1 MSGSPLVVISGSAEY
16 ARPIQAELSRAL
28 NRPVDFISI
37 EAVLAEGPARS
48 DGVWFLAPSTPDEG
62 AAMADVVRA
71 ARLQLW
77 PAILFALETTA
88 ASPAGPLPASTDF
101 RPGRRRPDPQWLA
114 APAGPLSVL
123 ASFYLP
129 EDLPLLAE
137 RARPFV
143 ARLFEEGWPP
153 DETAACRQWL
163 RQTPS
168 LSRAADYLA
177 QVAAHDV
184 VLLIVGETGTGK
196 TYLARA
202 LHEASPRRGKPF
214 LVVPCGSLPQ
224 GLSESAFFGHVKGA
238 FTGAERTVSGKFT
251 AAGEG
256 TILLDEIDTLGLKEQ
271 ASLLRIIE
279 TGEFEP
285 IGSHETQ
292 RSRARVLVASNADLE
307 QSVAAGRFRE
317 DLYYRLSALSF
328 FLPPL
333 RERPEDVVTLACS
346 LAARIARQMK
356 KDIRSIHQ
364 DVFTVLMEF
373 HWPGNIRQ
381 LQNVLQQ
388 AILMCRTSELL
399 PEHLPD
405 LVRVESQPQALRG
418 PTLAFNNNKLAGTG
432 SRVEQV
438 MVRRA
443 LENSGNCRVRAA
455 RLLGISRVTLYK
467 KLKKYGLEDF
477 PSAASS
483 DAIG

>member
-1 MSGSPLVVISGSAEY
+1 
-16 ARPIQAELSRAL
+16 
-28 NRPVDFISI
+28 
-37 EAVLAEGPARS
+37 
-48 DGVWFLAPSTPDEG
+48 
-62 AAMADVVRA
+62 
-71 ARLQLW
+71 
-77 PAILFALETTA
+77 
-88 ASPAGPLPASTDF
+88 
-101 RPGRRRPDPQWLA
+101 
-114 APAGPLSVL
+114 
-123 ASFYLP
+123 
-129 EDLPLLAE
+129 
-137 RARPFV
+137 
-143 ARLFEEGWPP
+143 
-153 DETAACRQWL
+153 
-163 RQTPS
+163 
-168 LSRAADYLA
+168 
-177 QVAAHDV
+177 
-184 VLLIVGETGTGK
+184 
-196 TYLARA
+196 

-238 FTGAERTVSGKFT
+238 FTGAERSVTGKFT
-251 AAGEG
+251 AAGDG

-292 RSRARVLVASNADLE
+292 RCRARVLVASNQDLE
-307 QSVAAGRFRE
+307 QAVAAGRFRE

-333 RERPEDVVTLACS
+333 RERTEDIVTLACS
-346 LAARIARQMK
+346 LVTRIARQMK
-356 KDIRSIHQ
+356 KDIRSIHH
-364 DVFTVLMEF
+364 DVFTVLMDF
-373 HWPGNIRQ
+373 PWPGNIRQ
-381 LQNVLQQ
+381 LNNVLQQ
-388 AILMCRTSELL
+388 AVLMCRNSELL

-405 LVRVESQPQALRG
+405 QVRMDSRPQALRG
-418 PTLAFNNNKLAGTG
+418 PTLPFNNNKLAGTG